1 MLEVVLTGPIEN
13 MHLSFQLRYPAAMK
27 RFLVFSVAAVLAM
40 GCGGGD
46 KPANNATAPSGAPTC
61 KKDDKVQQ
69 YDLHDPDGQD
79 HFVPCAET
87 GKEDFA
93 GNIHFDTVADGIMV
107 TIDATD
113 DDFNEGKIGT
123 EVKGRDAV
131 IVYPSGAGTAGVE
144 IPLKK
149 TANGYSGKQLI
160 PFDKLNKLTDEGTKI
175 EVAIHDDDDSNKNG
189 KSHEE
194 LKVSIAISAGKSCE
208 KAIDENPQSITMG
221 GKQTADL
228 TAAQLGAPMQNSA
241 FMSSCGLPDSS
252 NAEICAAVKGGKP
265 LGVSVTVKPANNK
278 VATCIDRSVR
288 KLSFPKSD
296 KLDVVKQSF

>member
-1 MLEVVLTGPIEN
+1 
-13 MHLSFQLRYPAAMK
+13 MHLPFHFGILPPMK
-27 RFLVFSVAAVLAM
+27 RFLVFSVAALLAM

-46 KPANNATAPSGAPTC
+46 KPATNATAPSGAQTC

-113 DDFNEGKIGT
+113 DDFNEGKLGSDT
-123 EVKGRDAV
+123 KGRDAV
-131 IVYPSGAGTAGVE
+131 IVYPSGAGTTGVE
-144 IPLKK
+144 VPLHK
-149 TANGYSGKQLI
+149 TPNGYSGKQLI
-160 PFDKLNKLTDEGTKI
+160 PFDRLGKLTDEGTKI
-175 EVAIHDDDDSNKNG
+175 EVAIHDDDDNNKNG

-228 TAAQLGAPMQNSA
+228 TAAQLGQPMSSSA
-241 FMSSCGLPDSS
+241 FMSSCGLPDAS

-265 LGVSVTVKPANNK
+265 LGVSVVVKPTNNK
-278 VATCIDRSVR
+278 IATCIDRSVR
-288 KLSFPKSD
+288 KLSFPKSE
-296 KLDVVKQSF
+296 KLDVVKQTF

>member
-1 MLEVVLTGPIEN
+1 
-13 MHLSFQLRYPAAMK
+13 MK
-27 RFLVFSVAAVLAM
+27 RLLVFSVAALLAM

-46 KPANNATAPSGAPTC
+46 KPANTANAAPSGAAKC
-61 KKDDKVQQ
+61 KKDEKVQQ

-87 GKEDFA
+87 GHEDFS
-93 GNIHFDTVADGIMV
+93 GNIHFDTTPEGIMV

-149 TANGYSGKQLI
+149 TEHGYSGKQLI
-160 PFDKLNKLTDEGTKI
+160 PFDKLQKLTDEGTKI
-175 EVAIHDDDDSNKNG
+175 EVAIHDDDDSSKNG
-189 KSHEE
+189 KTHEE

-208 KAIDENPQSITMG
+208 KAIDENPQEIKMG

-228 TAAQLGAPMQNSA
+228 TAEQLGRPMANSA

-252 NAEICAAVKGGKP
+252 GVDICAAVKNGKP

-296 KLDVVKQSF
+296 KLDVVKQTF